1 MQHLKSYHTSSTFII
16 FQLLT
21 IDTNKKKHSKSCTR
35 LYLLRWNQSPKRW
48 TGKKADLLLNP
59 VLLMHRREKPSRDK
73 LDRADPVYLHGSFSV
88 PNNQHGKD
96 DHKLKLPQQR
106 ARRKVCC
113 YRAYSVSFS
122 KASDIIRKTAWWR
135 WKTLHLLP
143 VNWAQRQHFLVFEV
157 YSLKRNAKEVKW
169 EAENNIKDVNSAVL
183 SKT

>member
-1 MQHLKSYHTSSTFII
+1 MYICLHNSELFKSWICIWGYLHSGREAN
-16 FQLLT
+16 LLNWCH
-21 IDTNKKKHSKSCTR
+21 DRSGR
-35 LYLLRWNQSPKRW
+35 E
-48 TGKKADLLLNP
+48 DLLHCHDEFFP
-59 VLLMHRREKPSRDK
+59 
-73 LDRADPVYLHGSFSV
+73 